1 MKFIVNSTALL
12 RELQK
17 LNGVISSSNT
27 LPILDN
33 FLFNINNNQMSIVA
47 SDLETTMM
55 SSISVEADADGKITI
70 PARILID
77 TLKTFSNQPLT
88 FIVDTNTFGIEM
100 SSELGNYKLA
110 GQNADEFPKIPTL
123 QSSSST
129 TMKGEVLV
137 NAINKTLFAS
147 GNDELRP
154 VMSGVFCELSSEQ
167 TTFVATDAHKL
178 VKHSRTDV
186 KSDNTVSFILP
197 KKPLT
202 ILKNNIGDDSDVTLE
217 YNETNALFSFG
228 NITIICRLIDGKYP
242 NYEAVIPK
250 ENPNKLTIATST
262 LLSSIKRVSIYA
274 NKTTHQIRFKVAGSE
289 LQITSED
296 LDFAN
301 KAEERLSCQYEG
313 EDMEIGFNSKF
324 VIDMLNNIGAEQI
337 SIEMSAPNRA
347 GIILPLDGME
357 EGENTLMLVM
367 PVMLINYYEK
377 NNLNFSP
384 YILHNCKYSTKF
396 NSY

>member
-1 MKFIVNSTALL
+1 LTHVLTQIKKEDLMKFIVNSTAFL

-17 LNGVISSSNT
+17 LNGVISSNNT

-33 FLFNINNNQMSIVA
+33 FLFDINSNNMTIIA

-55 SSISVEADADGKITI
+55 STISVEADVDGKITI

-88 FIVDTNTFGIEM
+88 FIVNTETFGIEM
-100 SSELGNYKLA
+100 SSEMGNYKLA
-110 GQNADEFPKIPTL
+110 GQNANEFPKTPKL
-123 QSSSST
+123 NGSST
-129 TMKGEVLV
+129 TTFKGDVLA

-154 VMSGVFCELSSEQ
+154 VMSGMFCELSTEQ
-167 TTFVATDAHKL
+167 ITFVSTDAHKL
-178 VKHSRTDV
+178 VKHTRTDIY
-186 KSDNTVSFILP
+186 SDKTASFILP

-202 ILKNNIGDDSDVTLE
+202 ILKNNISENANIKLE
-217 YNETNALFSFG
+217 FNDTNALFTFN

-250 ENPNKLTIATST
+250 ENPNKLTIETAS

-274 NKTTHQIRFKVAGSE
+274 NKTTHQIRLKIAGSE

-313 EDMEIGFNSKF
+313 ADMEIGFNSKF

-337 SIEMSAPNRA
+337 SLEMSAPNRA
-347 GIILPLDGME
+347 GIILPLDGLE

-367 PVMLINYYEK
+367 PVML
-377 NNLNFSP
+377 NN
-384 YILHNCKYSTKF
+384 
-396 NSY
+396 

>member
-17 LNGVISSSNT
+17 LNGVISSNNT

-33 FLFNINNNQMSIVA
+33 FLFDINSNNMTIIA

-55 SSISVEADADGKITI
+55 STISVEADVDGKITI

-88 FIVDTNTFGIEM
+88 FIVNTETFGIEM
-100 SSELGNYKLA
+100 SSEMGNYKLA
-110 GQNADEFPKIPTL
+110 GQNANEFPKTPKL
-123 QSSSST
+123 NGSST
-129 TMKGEVLV
+129 TTIKGDILA

-154 VMSGVFCELSSEQ
+154 VMSGMFCELSAEQ
-167 TTFVATDAHKL
+167 ITFVATDAHKL
-178 VKHSRTDV
+178 VKHTRTDIS
-186 KSDNTVSFILP
+186 SDKTASFILP

-202 ILKNNIGDDSDVTLE
+202 ILKNNISDDADIKLE
-217 YNETNALFSFG
+217 FNDTNALFTFN

-250 ENPNKLTIATST
+250 ENPNKLTIETAS

-274 NKTTHQIRFKVAGSE
+274 NKTTHQIRLKIAGSE

-313 EDMEIGFNSKF
+313 TDMEIGFNSKF
-324 VIDMLNNIGAEQI
+324 AIDMLNNIGAEQI
-337 SIEMSAPNRA
+337 SLEMSAPNRA
-347 GIILPLDGME
+347 GIILPLDGLE

-367 PVMLINYYEK
+367 PVML
-377 NNLNFSP
+377 NN
-384 YILHNCKYSTKF
+384 
-396 NSY
+396 

>member
-1 MKFIVNSTALL
+1 MKFIVNSTSLL
-12 RELQK
+12 KQLQK
-17 LNGVISSSNT
+17 LNGVISSNNT

-33 FLFNINNNQMSIVA
+33 FLFNIKGDQMSIIA
-47 SDLETTMM
+47 SDLETTMI
-55 SSISVEADADGKITI
+55 SSINIESDVDGEITI
-70 PARILID
+70 AARILID

-88 FIVDTNTFGIEM
+88 FIVDATTFGIEM
-100 SSELGNYKLA
+100 ISEMGNYKLA

-129 TMKGEVLV
+129 TIKGDILS

-167 TTFVATDAHKL
+167 ITFIATDAHKL
-178 VKHSRTDV
+178 VKHSRTDLSS
-186 KSDNTVSFILP
+186 KKTASFILP

-202 ILKNNIGDDSDVTLE
+202 ILKNNITKEDVNLE
-217 YNETNALFSFG
+217 FNDTNALFSF
-228 NITIICRLIDGKYP
+228 NNSIIICRLIDGKYP
-242 NYEAVIPK
+242 NYDAVIPK
-250 ENPNKLTIATST
+250 ENPNKLTIATAA

-274 NKTTHQIRFKVAGSE
+274 NKTTHQIRLKIAGSE

-313 EDMEIGFNSKF
+313 EDMEIGFNSRF
-324 VIDMLNNIGAEQI
+324 VIDMLNNIGSEQI
-337 SIEMSAPNRA
+337 SLEMSTPNRA

-367 PVMLINYYEK
+367 PVML
-377 NNLNFSP
+377 
-384 YILHNCKYSTKF
+384 T
-396 NSY
+396 

>member
-17 LNGVISSSNT
+17 LNGVISSNNT

-33 FLFNINNNQMSIVA
+33 FLFDIKSNHMTIIA
-47 SDLETTMM
+47 SDLETTMI
-55 SSISVEADADGKITI
+55 STISVEADIDSKITI

-88 FIVDTNTFGIEM
+88 FIVNTETFGIEI
-100 SSELGNYKLA
+100 SSEMGNYKLA
-110 GQNADEFPKIPTL
+110 GQNANEFPKIPEL
-123 QSSSST
+123 NSSSKT
-129 TMKGEVLV
+129 TIKGDTLA

-154 VMSGVFCELSSEQ
+154 VMSGMYCELSTDQ
-167 TTFVATDAHKL
+167 ITFVATDAHKL
-178 VKHSRTDV
+178 VKHTRTDIS
-186 KSDNTVSFILP
+186 SDKTASFILP
-197 KKPLT
+197 KKPLI
-202 ILKNNIGDDSDVTLE
+202 ILRNNVSDDADIKLE
-217 YNETNALFSFG
+217 FNDTNALFTFN

-250 ENPNKLTIATST
+250 ENPNKLTIETSS

-274 NKTTHQIRFKVAGSE
+274 NKTTNQIRLKIAGSE

-313 EDMEIGFNSKF
+313 TDMEIGFNSKF

-337 SIEMSAPNRA
+337 SLEMSAPNRA
-347 GIILPLDGME
+347 GIILPLDGLE

-367 PVMLINYYEK
+367 PVML
-377 NNLNFSP
+377 NN
-384 YILHNCKYSTKF
+384 
-396 NSY
+396 

>member
-17 LNGVISSSNT
+17 LNGVISSNNT

-33 FLFNINNNQMSIVA
+33 FLFNIKNNKMSIVA

-55 SSISVEADADGKITI
+55 SSISVEADEDGKITI

-88 FIVDTNTFGIEM
+88 FIVNIVTFGIEM

-110 GQNADEFPKIPTL
+110 GQNANEFPKMPTL
-123 QSSSST
+123 QASSST
-129 TMKGEVLV
+129 TIKGDVLA

-154 VMSGVFCELSSEQ
+154 VMSGVFCELSNEQ

-178 VKHSRTDV
+178 VRHVRTDV
-186 KSDNTVSFILP
+186 KSDKTASFILP

-202 ILKNNIGDDSDVTLE
+202 ILKNNIGDDSDITLE
-217 YNETNALFSFG
+217 YNETNALFSFA

-250 ENPNKLTIATST
+250 ENPNKLTIETAT

-337 SIEMSAPNRA
+337 IIEMSAPNRA
-347 GIILPLDGME
+347 GIILPLDGLE
-357 EGENTLMLVM
+357 EGEKTLMLVM
-367 PVMLINYYEK
+367 PVML
-377 NNLNFSP
+377 
-384 YILHNCKYSTKF
+384 
-396 NSY
+396 NS

>member
-1 MKFIVNSTALL
+1 MTLILTQNKKEDLMKFIVNSTALL

-17 LNGVISSSNT
+17 LNGVISSNNT

-33 FLFNINNNQMSIVA
+33 FLFDINSNNMTIIA

-55 SSISVEADADGKITI
+55 STISVEADVDGKITI

-88 FIVDTNTFGIEM
+88 FIVNTETFGIEM
-100 SSELGNYKLA
+100 SSEMGNYKLA
-110 GQNADEFPKIPTL
+110 GQNANEFPKTPKL
-123 QSSSST
+123 NGSSST
-129 TMKGEVLV
+129 TIKGDILA

-154 VMSGVFCELSSEQ
+154 VMSGMFCELSTEQ
-167 TTFVATDAHKL
+167 ITFVATDAHKL
-178 VKHSRTDV
+178 VKHTRTDIS
-186 KSDNTVSFILP
+186 SDKTASFILP

-202 ILKNNIGDDSDVTLE
+202 ILKNNISENANIKLE
-217 YNETNALFSFG
+217 FNDTNALFTFN

-250 ENPNKLTIATST
+250 ENPNKLTIETAS

-274 NKTTHQIRFKVAGSE
+274 NKTTHQIRLKIAGSE

-313 EDMEIGFNSKF
+313 TDMEIGFNSKF

-337 SIEMSAPNRA
+337 SLEMSAPNRA
-347 GIILPLDGME
+347 GIILPLDGLE
-357 EGENTLMLVM
+357 EGEKTLMLVM
-367 PVMLINYYEK
+367 PVML
-377 NNLNFSP
+377 NN
-384 YILHNCKYSTKF
+384 
-396 NSY
+396 

>member
-12 RELQK
+12 KELQK
-17 LNGVISSSNT
+17 LNGVISSNNT

-33 FLFNINNNQMSIVA
+33 FLFEISSNKMSIVA
-47 SDLETTMM
+47 SDLETTMI
-55 SSISVEADADGKITI
+55 SSISVESDTDGKVTI

-88 FIVDTNTFGIEM
+88 FLIDSETFGIEM
-100 SSELGNYKLA
+100 SSEMGNYKLA
-110 GQNADEFPKIPTL
+110 GQNAEEFPKIPAL
-123 QSSSST
+123 SSASST
-129 TMKGEVLV
+129 TIKGGVLV

-154 VMSGVFCELSSEQ
+154 VMSGIYCELSSDQ

-178 VKHSRTDV
+178 VKHNRTDI
-186 KSDNTVSFILP
+186 SADNPTSFILP
-197 KKPLT
+197 KKPLH
-202 ILKNNIGDDSDVTLE
+202 ILKNNLDEDAEVTLE
-217 YNETNALFSFG
+217 YNDTNALFTFN

-242 NYEAVIPK
+242 NYDAVIPK
-250 ENPNKLTIATST
+250 ENPNKLTINTSE

-296 LDFAN
+296 LDFSN

-337 SIEMSAPNRA
+337 LIEMSAPNRA
-347 GIILPLDGME
+347 GIILPLDGQE

-367 PVMLINYYEK
+367 PVML
-377 NNLNFSP
+377 
-384 YILHNCKYSTKF
+384 
-396 NSY
+396 NS

>member
-17 LNGVISSSNT
+17 LNAVISSNNT

-33 FLFNINNNQMSIVA
+33 FLFNINNDQMSIVA

-55 SSISVEADADGKITI
+55 SSINVEADVDGKITI

-88 FIVDTNTFGIEM
+88 FIVDATTFGIEM

-123 QSSSST
+123 QAASST
-129 TMKGEVLV
+129 AIKGDILS
-137 NAINKTLFAS
+137 NAVNKTLFAS

-178 VKHSRTDV
+178 VRHSRTDI
-186 KSDNTVSFILP
+186 KSDKIASFILP

-202 ILKNNIGDDSDVTLE
+202 ILKNNINEDVEVTLE

-228 NITIICRLIDGKYP
+228 NMTIICRLIDGKYP

-250 ENPNKLTIATST
+250 ENPNKLTIETAA

-324 VIDMLNNIGAEQI
+324 VIDMLNNIGSVQI
-337 SIEMSAPNRA
+337 SIEMSASNRA
-347 GIILPLDGME
+347 GIILPLDGQE

-367 PVMLINYYEK
+367 PVML
-377 NNLNFSP
+377 
-384 YILHNCKYSTKF
+384 
-396 NSY
+396 NS

>member
-17 LNGVISSSNT
+17 LNGVISSNNT

-33 FLFNINNNQMSIVA
+33 FLFNISDNEMTIVA
-47 SDLETTMM
+47 SDLETTMI
-55 SSISVEADADGKITI
+55 STISVESDTNGKITI
-70 PARILID
+70 PARILMD

-88 FIVDTNTFGIEM
+88 FIVDTTTFGIEM
-100 SSELGNYKLA
+100 SSEMGNYKLA
-110 GQNADEFPKIPTL
+110 GQNADEFPKTPKL
-123 QSSSST
+123 SGSSST
-129 TMKGEVLV
+129 TIKGDILA

-154 VMSGVFCELSSEQ
+154 VMSGMFCELSSEQ
-167 TTFVATDAHKL
+167 ITFVATDAHKL
-178 VKHSRTDV
+178 VKHSRTDIS
-186 KSDNTVSFILP
+186 SDKTASFILP
-197 KKPLT
+197 KKPLI
-202 ILKNNIGDDSDVTLE
+202 ILKNNINDDAEVKLE
-217 YNETNALFSFG
+217 FNDTNALFTFN

-242 NYEAVIPK
+242 NYDAVIPK
-250 ENPNKLTIATST
+250 ENPNKLTIDTVD

-274 NKTTHQIRFKVAGSE
+274 NKTTHQIRLKIAGSE

-313 EDMEIGFNSKF
+313 SDMEIGFNSKF
-324 VIDMLNNIGAEQI
+324 VIDMLNNIGSEQV
-337 SIEMSAPNRA
+337 SLEMSAANRA
-347 GIILPLDGME
+347 GIILPLDGLE

-367 PVMLINYYEK
+367 PVML
-377 NNLNFSP
+377 NN
-384 YILHNCKYSTKF
+384 
-396 NSY
+396 

>member
-17 LNGVISSSNT
+17 LNGVISSNNT

-33 FLFNINNNQMSIVA
+33 FLFDINSNNMTIIA

-55 SSISVEADADGKITI
+55 STISVEADVDGKITI

-88 FIVDTNTFGIEM
+88 FIVNTETFGIEM
-100 SSELGNYKLA
+100 SSEMGNYKLA
-110 GQNADEFPKIPTL
+110 GQNDNEFPKTPKL
-123 QSSSST
+123 NGSSST
-129 TMKGEVLV
+129 TIKGDILA

-154 VMSGVFCELSSEQ
+154 VMSGMFCELSTEQ
-167 TTFVATDAHKL
+167 ITFVATDAHKL
-178 VKHSRTDV
+178 VKHTRTDIS
-186 KSDNTVSFILP
+186 SDKTASFILP

-202 ILKNNIGDDSDVTLE
+202 ILKNNISDDADIKLE
-217 YNETNALFSFG
+217 FNDTNALFTFN

-250 ENPNKLTIATST
+250 ENPNKLTIETAS

-274 NKTTHQIRFKVAGSE
+274 NKTTHQIRLKIAGSE

-313 EDMEIGFNSKF
+313 TDMEIGFNSKF

-337 SIEMSAPNRA
+337 SLEMSAPNRA
-347 GIILPLDGME
+347 GIILPLDGLE

-367 PVMLINYYEK
+367 PVML
-377 NNLNFSP
+377 NN
-384 YILHNCKYSTKF
+384 
-396 NSY
+396 